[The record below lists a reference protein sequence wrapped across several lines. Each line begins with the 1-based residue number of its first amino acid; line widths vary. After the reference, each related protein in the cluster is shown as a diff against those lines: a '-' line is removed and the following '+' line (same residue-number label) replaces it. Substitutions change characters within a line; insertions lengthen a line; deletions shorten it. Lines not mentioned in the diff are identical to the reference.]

1 MDTGGLSVNLLM
13 IANYMPY
20 AILKCNYPYIICQLV
35 TIILRIIFLEFKQQN
50 KIGNPLVGV
59 EFQMLYVILQCLWS
73 AHVF

>member
-73 AHVF
+73 AYVF